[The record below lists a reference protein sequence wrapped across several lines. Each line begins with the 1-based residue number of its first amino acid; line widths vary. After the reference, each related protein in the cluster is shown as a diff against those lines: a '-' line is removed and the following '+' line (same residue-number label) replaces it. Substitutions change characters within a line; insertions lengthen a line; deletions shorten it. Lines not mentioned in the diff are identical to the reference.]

1 MRNTR
6 SEHNESASLP
16 IATGSQTWRHVACGP
31 IVLQNSLLRC
41 ESAIIESAWN
51 ASLNQC
57 CVRVWPLYRH
67 VHVGGSLSI
76 YSLIGETPTNWGP
89 SFNVC
94 PTDEVGVVVARDGK
108 RGFER
113 MRWGLIPRWWSKP
126 LKELRLATFNARAE
140 TARTKPFFREH
151 SRTRAA

>member
-1 MRNTR
+1 MWADCVAKLFVALRERNNR
-6 SEHNESASLP
+6 IRL
-16 IATGSQTWRHVACGP
+16 
-31 IVLQNSLLRC
+31 
-41 ESAIIESAWN
+41 N

-94 PTDEVGVVVARDGK
+94 PTDEVGVVVARDGT

-113 MRWGLIPRWWSKP
+113 MRWGLIPRWWSQP

-140 TARTKPFFREH
+140 TARTKPFFREAFKDARCLMPV
-151 SRTRAA
+151 SRGSARRHEGRLRWEK